1 MCTKTN
7 HTIPRINSKMTMNH
21 SFICSNVSDNK
32 QIGSDQSEDEC
43 KCSDGSEEE
52 QEKEGKSVVI
62 GCGRLGGIPMGDIAV
77 ETGLVEQ
84 IIPTDPADANSRE
97 ANLSQAGQVTF
108 PRIFLQDCSGNS

>member
-1 MCTKTN
+1 
-7 HTIPRINSKMTMNH
+7 
-21 SFICSNVSDNK
+21 
-32 QIGSDQSEDEC
+32 
-43 KCSDGSEEE
+43 
-52 QEKEGKSVVI
+52 
-62 GCGRLGGIPMGDIAV
+62 MGDIAV